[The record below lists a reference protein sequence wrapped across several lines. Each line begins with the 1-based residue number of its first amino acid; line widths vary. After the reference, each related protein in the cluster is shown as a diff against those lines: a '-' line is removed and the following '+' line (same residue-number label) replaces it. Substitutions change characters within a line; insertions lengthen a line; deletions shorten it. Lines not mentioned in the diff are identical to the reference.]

1 MNGVTSVPDLLSSS
15 RLSRNIGDLKS
26 RADVTRTESVTGRYE
41 DITARNNGDVGGAHL
56 AKKALDDVIAYTEL
70 LALGQNRAAT
80 TQSVLDSLNTDGS
93 RIATETLAAFG
104 RGDMA
109 SLGTSSTDARATISS
124 IFASLNVNVGGRSLF
139 GGDVTNQSPLAVPE
153 QFIADIEAIMAGA
166 VDAADAEAQLDFYF
180 NDPAGGFATTIYQG
194 GANDAPPVEIAPGV
208 RIDVSARADDQA
220 VRDLLRGLASIATYE
235 SAGFA
240 DAEEMA
246 EYGAEVTLGA
256 EATLTDL
263 RAEIGIGEAR
273 IDAAITR
280 YEEERNVLTSLFN
293 QKTAR
298 DEFEAASELELLET
312 QLQTSYLMTSR
323 LAELTLANYLR

>member
-1 MNGVTSVPDLLSSS
+1 MNGVASVPDLLSSS

-26 RADVTRTESVTGRYE
+26 RADVTRTEAVTGRYE

-56 AKKALDDVIAYTEL
+56 AKKALDDVVAYTEL
-70 LALGQNRAAT
+70 LKLSQNRAAAS
-80 TQSVLDSLNTDGS
+80 QSVLDTLNTDGS
-93 RIATETLAAFG
+93 VIATEALAAFG
-104 RGDMA
+104 RDDQT
-109 SLGTSSTDARATISS
+109 SLETSALEARSAISG
-124 IFASLNVNVGGRSLF
+124 IFASLNTNIGGRALF
-139 GGDVTNQSPLAVPE
+139 GGDVTNQPPLAAPE
-153 QFIADIEAIMAGA
+153 QLIADIEAIMAGA

-208 RIDVSARADDQA
+208 RIDVSAKADDQA

-240 DAEEMA
+240 GGEAMA
-246 EYGAEVTLGA
+246 EFGANVALGA

-273 IDAAITR
+273 IETAITR
-280 YEEERNVLTSLFN
+280 YEEERNILTSLFN

-298 DEFEAASELELLET
+298 DEFEAASELQLLET
-312 QLQTSYLMTSR
+312 QLETSYLMTSR
-323 LAELTLANYLR
+323 LSQLTLANYLR